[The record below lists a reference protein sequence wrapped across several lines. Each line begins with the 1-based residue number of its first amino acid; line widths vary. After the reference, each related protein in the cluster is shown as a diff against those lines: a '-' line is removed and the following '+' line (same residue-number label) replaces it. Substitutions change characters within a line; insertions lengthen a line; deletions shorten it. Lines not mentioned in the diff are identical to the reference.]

1 MTEFGRRRSY
11 LEVTT
16 EGRKEVKVGTL
27 LLGSN
32 KNKVILNYL
41 FKLLGLNGYLEGDLK
56 SR

>member
-16 EGRKEVKVGTL
+16 QGRKEVKVGTL